1 MCEILVL
8 VANQLPSSTI
18 ARSIMPSL
26 SPTAHEPR
34 LSSLFIAGWVMT
46 ALGGGLRFLCY
57 HQLGRQFTYSLTIV
71 EDHNLITT
79 GPYAIVRHPS
89 YIAWITFISGVLV
102 TQLCPGSWFAECG
115 PSGSFFGCAAMAV
128 WVVYNLYIVA
138 MLPARMRREDEA
150 LKKQFGDKWVQWSRH
165 TPYKLVPGIY

>member
-1 MCEILVL
+1 MCEIIVL
-8 VANQLPSSTI
+8 VANQLPSSSI
-18 ARSIMPSL
+18 ARSIMSSL
-26 SPTAHEPR
+26 STTAHEPR
-34 LSSLFIAGWVMT
+34 LSAMFMAGCVMAT
-46 ALGGGLRFLCY
+46 LGGSLRFLCY

-71 EDHNLITT
+71 DDHNLITT

-89 YIAWITFISGVLV
+89 YIAWITFISGVLI
-102 TQLCPGSWFAECG
+102 TQTCPGSWFAECG

-128 WVVYNLYIVA
+128 WVVYNFYIVA

-150 LKKQFGDKWVQWSRH
+150 LNKQFGDKWVQWSRH